1 MNLMCGVRLRVS
13 PNVKKN
19 RMIDRSSGE
28 NVSMT
33 RLTLSVFR
41 CMKIDPIRKIF
52 ARVIPTTQQRLDA
65 RRQEVKVTDRERRQR
80 S

>member
-1 MNLMCGVRLRVS
+1 VGSLVIVS

-19 RMIDRSSGE
+19 KMIDRSSGV

-52 ARVIPTTQQRLDA
+52 ARVIPTIDSALMLGGR
-65 RRQEVKVTDRERRQR
+65 K
-80 S
+80 